1 MFTMPPALA
10 GDSNEVDASGDGARN
25 MVAVTGGLTLVLIAF
40 AVAAGAKNRIMALAG
55 QQSGQG
61 PTLTVN

>member
-10 GDSNEVDASGDGARN
+10 GDSNEVDASSEGARN
-25 MVAVTGGLTLVLIAF
+25 WVSVAGGLTLVLVAL

-55 QQSGQG
+55 QKSGQG